1 MVFAE
6 SPQIELCIQNLAFQ
20 VNTLTES
27 LILKVDCVTQQIEKG
42 RVNVFSLITSK
53 WMPVFGYH
61 QRLDN
66 PQGYL
71 TGWREERTGVFVSL
85 VQWSF
90 ANVKCQNAAIAQFL
104 MVASR
109 NGKFS
114 VRWLPDCVVC
124 VLDLPLQIHPTP
136 PPPPLLEHLQR
147 DSDPLTSLFFN

>member
-71 TGWREERTGVFVSL
+71 TG
-85 VQWSF
+85 
-90 ANVKCQNAAIAQFL
+90 
-104 MVASR
+104 
-109 NGKFS
+109 
-114 VRWLPDCVVC
+114 
-124 VLDLPLQIHPTP
+124 
-136 PPPPLLEHLQR
+136 
-147 DSDPLTSLFFN
+147 